1 MCVNRVEKNIRNTS
15 QYKAFQFNT
24 TANYLSNKHVVKLV
38 SICVITLN
46 FLKTGMFANVM
57 YWIIL
62 VCLRSCLYVR

>member
-38 SICVITLN
+38 SICLITLN
-46 FLKTGMFANVM
+46 SLKTGMFAKVLF
-57 YWIIL
+57 WSIL
-62 VCLRSCLYVR
+62 DCRRSRLYVR